1 MRCHLNWTEWRIMLY
16 NCRRDWI
23 INDLLIPYFYY
34 NFANIYVFLKTG
46 VWMVSGTTFSILI
59 EHPTITHNA
68 VLFCIHIHY
77 YNDLK
82 HPKMKITLNLKHLKT
97 TIPQLQKCSIKIHVT
112 PIHLHR
118 SAISIKS
125 NQLNR
130 SYIMVLAISWKLIRS
145 LWIIRCPIIYLLI
158 LLLIGVLLLGNRCS
172 VLKLYLFWCYF

>member
-1 MRCHLNWTEWRIMLY
+1 
-16 NCRRDWI
+16 
-23 INDLLIPYFYY
+23 
-34 NFANIYVFLKTG
+34 
-46 VWMVSGTTFSILI
+46 MVSGTTFSILI
-59 EHPTITHNA
+59 EHPTVTHN
-68 VLFCIHIHY
+68 VLLFCSYIHY

-82 HPKMKITLNLKHLKT
+82 HPEMKITLNLKHLKT

-125 NQLNR
+125 NQRNR